1 MGQSSDLEAKRRKG
15 HTRRGDRAYA
25 ALDLGSN
32 NCRLLVARP
41 VPAGFHIV
49 DSFSRIV
56 RLGEGVAASGRLQPA
71 AMERALAA
79 LKVCAGKMRLWRLAG
94 QRCIA
99 TQACRGAENGEAFLE
114 RVAEETGL
122 VFTVISPREE
132 AELSVLGCKS
142 LIDPDAEAVLI
153 VDVGGGSTE
162 LSWVKPGGELAA
174 WTSLPIG
181 VVALAEKYGDGAD
194 ATDSYAGAIDAIRKT
209 IASFNGADS
218 LRPIFQRGAGQ
229 LIGTSGTVTSLAG
242 VSLNLP
248 RYRRDAVDGIWLDVE
263 SARGAAQ
270 HLRSLGRDG
279 RARHGCIGP
288 DRADLVVP
296 GAAILEA
303 LFAEWPVKR
312 VRVADRGLREGV
324 LLNLMGR
331 A

>member
-1 MGQSSDLEAKRRKG
+1 MGHGPDFEAKRRKG

-41 VPAGFHIV
+41 AQTGFQIV

-56 RLGEGVAASGRLQPA
+56 RLGEGVATNGKLAPA

-79 LKVCAGKMRLWRLAG
+79 LKICASKMRVWRLAG

-99 TQACRGAENGEAFLE
+99 TQACRAAENGEAFLG
-114 RVAEETGL
+114 RVTEETGL
-122 VFTVISPREE
+122 IFTVISPREE
-132 AELSVLGCKS
+132 AELSVLGC
-142 LIDPDAEAVLI
+142 IDPEAEAALI

-162 LSWVKPGGELAA
+162 LSWVKPGGDLAA

-194 ATDSYAGAIDAIRKT
+194 GVEGYADAIDTIRKT
-209 IASFNGADS
+209 IASFSGADS

-270 HLRSLGRDG
+270 HLRALGRDG
-279 RARHGCIGP
+279 RAKHGCIGP

>member
-1 MGQSSDLEAKRRKG
+1 MGQGVNPPQQRRKG
-15 HTRRGDRAYA
+15 HNRPVYA

-32 NCRLLVARP
+32 NCRLLIARP
-41 VPAGFHIV
+41 SAGGFQIV

-56 RLGEGVAASGRLQPA
+56 RLGEGVAGSGRLSSA
-71 AMERALAA
+71 AMDRALSA
-79 LKVCAGKMRLWRLAG
+79 LNVCAQKMGQWRVAG

-99 TQACRGAENGEAFLE
+99 TQACRAAENGADFLA
-114 RVAEETGL
+114 RVVRETGL
-122 VFTVISPREE
+122 EFAIITAREE
-132 AELSVLGCKS
+132 AELSVLGCRS
-142 LIDPDAEAVLI
+142 LIDPAAEAALI

-162 LSWVKPGGELAA
+162 LSWVKADGGLAA

-181 VVALAEKYGDGAD
+181 VVALAEAYGDSADHREGYDGVVKAIRRVIAGFSGAD
-194 ATDSYAGAIDAIRKT
+194 A
-209 IASFNGADS
+209 
-218 LRPIFQRGAGQ
+218 LRPVFQRGAGQ

-263 SARGAAQ
+263 SARGAAR

-303 LFAEWPVKR
+303 LFAEWPVSR

-324 LLNLMGR
+324 LLTLMGR